1 MPPVRSFRVL
11 LVVAAAVACG
21 PSRPAEDATRAP
33 LRVPVAP
40 LADPTLHPARL
51 VPVRPGDDDRTFGT
65 EPGGGK
71 RMLVGGVRV
80 IRLAGGG
87 VLSAQ
92 DPLPSPPSVT
102 VEVPE
107 RLGGGFLFVL
117 GASVWRTDQWLAP
130 LRALYEPR
138 MQPTQLFIG
147 LDRAYVRLSNNAYAA
162 FDVKTGNSMDL
173 GPWPPSPEVKAYVAA
188 DGWRA

>member
-1 MPPVRSFRVL
+1 MAVVRSFRVV
-11 LVVAAAVACG
+11 LVVATAMACG
-21 PSRPAEDATRAP
+21 PSRPPEDASRAS

-40 LADPTLHPARL
+40 LADPTIRPARL
-51 VPVRPGDDDRTFGT
+51 VPVRQGDDDRTYGT

-102 VEVPE
+102 IEVPE
-107 RLGGGFLFVL
+107 RLGGGFLFV
-117 GASVWRTDQWLAP
+117 
-130 LRALYEPR
+130 
-138 MQPTQLFIG
+138 IG
-147 LDRAYVRLSNNAYAA
+147 S
-162 FDVKTGNSMDL
+162 
-173 GPWPPSPEVKAYVAA
+173 
-188 DGWRA
+188 